1 MLWRRA
7 RCWLLNGMDLLSIF
21 SLQLMSLGCGTCCSF
36 ATVLYK
42 VLSQALKT
50 GGKNGLYFK
59 HKLYTI
65 QLGHCVTLHI
75 LKTETCCLSCTLQ
88 QITQQ
93 KLKVLWIL
101 GFSGPLKLFSVL
113 HLLLLLLLLLLWLFI
128 YKLCWKCASVLIW
141 KDNPCGREAL
151 MSTQPM
157 FFWEDSK

>member
-1 MLWRRA
+1 MLITQRDGSVEYFLFAIDVFGLW
-7 RCWLLNGMDLLSIF
+7 DLLQF
-21 SLQLMSLGCGTCCSF
+21 CDQ
-36 ATVLYK
+36 VLF
-42 VLSQALKT
+42 QALKT

-59 HKLYTI
+59 CKLYTI

-101 GFSGPLKLFSVL
+101 GFSGPLKLFSAL
-113 HLLLLLLLLLLWLFI
+113 HLLLLLLLLLFWLFI
-128 YKLCWKCASVLIW
+128 YKLCWQCASVLIW